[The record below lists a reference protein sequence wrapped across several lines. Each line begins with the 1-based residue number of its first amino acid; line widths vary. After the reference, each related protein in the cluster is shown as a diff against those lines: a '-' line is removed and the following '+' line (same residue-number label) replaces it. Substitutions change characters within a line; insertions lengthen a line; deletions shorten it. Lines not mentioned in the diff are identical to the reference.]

1 MAIGERINYFRKRC
15 NLTMSALGQLLG
27 FDIKGA
33 DVRIAQYEKGLRGPK
48 EETVEELARIL
59 KVNPRGIVEPEGYS
73 VEDIM
78 EMLFEIEEQGYTVEI
93 HRSGDRL
100 TAVISGNG
108 LDGPLAEW
116 RRMKSRY
123 KNDRISDSEYI
134 FWKLCWPEK

>member
-1 MAIGERINYFRKRC
+1 MRC
-15 NLTMSALGQLLG
+15 GDRLRRARTLRGMTMKELGLEMHYPYKNA
-27 FDIKGA
+27 DI
-33 DVRIAQYEKGLRGPK
+33 RIAQYEKGLRGPK

-59 KVNPRGIVEPEGYS
+59 KVNPRGIVEPEGYT

-93 HRSGDRL
+93 HRHGNRL

-123 KNDRISDSEYI
+123 NNNRISDSEYI